1 MSVLTALATFLPV
14 LDSLPAPL
22 IILDGDGRIV
32 FINRQTEELF
42 GYTRGDLVGQTLEV
56 LVSERFRQGVR
67 DYLRACIDDPTVATR
82 RGVEVRALRR
92 DSTDLP
98 ASAHVSQ
105 FQAHDGA
112 FTLAIVHDSSER
124 GVVEQALRASEGALW
139 QARRAV
145 ARSDLHRR
153 SRRERGVCQSDG
165 CRTVRY

>member
-1 MSVLTALATFLPV
+1 MGSTSYVF
-14 LDSLPAPL
+14 
-22 IILDGDGRIV
+22 IN

-98 ASAHVSQ
+98 R
-105 FQAHDGA
+105 
-112 FTLAIVHDSSER
+112 I
-124 GVVEQALRASEGALW
+124 
-139 QARRAV
+139 
-145 ARSDLHRR
+145 R
-153 SRRERGVCQSDG
+153 SRQSVSG
-165 CRTVRY
+165 P